1 MLAMCLLHHCTHPC
15 KISYKTAAMQQSL
28 PCLLFVL
35 EQVCM
40 ALNEAILWHFAL
52 QYCLILFIFNMSF
65 NNKQC
70 VLCCIFI
77 FGKKKNIYFPV
88 SRYEWQAV
96 LKVSQLHHDNMLI
109 LPGGFQDMWESPDH
123 RHLYFIFFMQVK
135 LVEVV
140 SHLPYVT
147 IYHMMDNS
155 DFQEKVISSII
166 FVFLKDEDVRV
177 RHAAAKAIV
186 R

>member
-1 MLAMCLLHHCTHPC
+1 
-15 KISYKTAAMQQSL
+15 
-28 PCLLFVL
+28 
-35 EQVCM
+35 
-40 ALNEAILWHFAL
+40 
-52 QYCLILFIFNMSF
+52 
-65 NNKQC
+65 
-70 VLCCIFI
+70 
-77 FGKKKNIYFPV
+77 
-88 SRYEWQAV
+88 
-96 LKVSQLHHDNMLI
+96 
-109 LPGGFQDMWESPDH
+109 
-123 RHLYFIFFMQVK
+123 MQVK

-140 SHLPYVT
+140 SQLSYVT